1 MIDLL
6 KARPS
11 VFAGVPRCLK
21 SNLAMA
27 FALLIIAIAVS
38 RHIFRR
44 AACLNR
50 LQRSD
55 NLRLRVSA
63 AAHPSFPLPSSKS
76 YSKLDESR
84 RSGQSGTSGRNLRR
98 IENAPEFTV
107 MLRAPLQAGTDRRRL
122 FVRPARSAADPRHT
136 ASRFSFRQR
145 LRLASAPRSPVL
157 RTVQVARPLP
167 PMARPYSKD
176 D

>member
-38 RHIFRR
+38 RHTFRR
-44 AACLNR
+44 AACLNL

-55 NLRLRVSA
+55 NLRLRVA
-63 AAHPSFPLPSSKS
+63 AFAHCFSPFLRPNRIPNWTNPG
-76 YSKLDESR
+76 
-84 RSGQSGTSGRNLRR
+84 GQVNL
-98 IENAPEFTV
+98 E
-107 MLRAPLQAGTDRRRL
+107 RAEGI
-122 FVRPARSAADPRHT
+122 FGG
-136 ASRFSFRQR
+136 
-145 LRLASAPRSPVL
+145 
-157 RTVQVARPLP
+157 
-167 PMARPYSKD
+167 
-176 D
+176 